1 MNENFKPE
9 QEGVDQVYDE
19 LEKWLSEDQEALID
33 DLLEEFYYPNYNNH
47 KKIAKRVVGRT
58 QN

>member
-9 QEGVDQVYDE
+9 QEEVDQVYDE
-19 LEKWLSEDQEALID
+19 LEEWLTDQETLID
-33 DLLEEFYYPNYNNH
+33 DLLGEFYYPNYNNH
-47 KKIAKRVVGRT
+47 KKIDKKVVGRY